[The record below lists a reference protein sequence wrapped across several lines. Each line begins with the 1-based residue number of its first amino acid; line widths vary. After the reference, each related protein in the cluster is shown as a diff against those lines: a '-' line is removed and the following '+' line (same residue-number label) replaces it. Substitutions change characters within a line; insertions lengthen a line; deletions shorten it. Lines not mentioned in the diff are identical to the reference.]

1 MPFGPFV
8 STIRSSN
15 HRKRSHQI
23 KFLRPNLKI
32 TARNPLLL
40 PINTIIKEV
49 AAVVAENIMLVHQLQ
64 HKRYVY
70 TSNMFKS
77 HFFRLV
83 RSNWFKIMIITTI
96 WPSLI
101 KIGRET
107 KKKLKAKF
115 CRNPFSHKLA
125 SNNCAY
131 KSIHHWHSDI
141 IDSLCHHVIK

>member
-96 WPSLI
+96 WPCPSLI

-107 KKKLKAKF
+107 KKNSRQNF
-115 CRNPFSHKLA
+115 VGIPFLI
-125 SNNCAY
+125 N
-131 KSIHHWHSDI
+131 
-141 IDSLCHHVIK
+141 